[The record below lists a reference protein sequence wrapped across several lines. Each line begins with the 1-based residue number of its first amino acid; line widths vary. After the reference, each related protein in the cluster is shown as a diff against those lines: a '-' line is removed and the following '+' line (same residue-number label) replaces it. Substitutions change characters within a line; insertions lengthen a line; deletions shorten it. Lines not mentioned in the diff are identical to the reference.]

1 MFIKKLKNS
10 LYMCFALGAL
20 SSCTGTQPI
29 QIRDATNLDT
39 PNFESMGKKNIAV
52 LLPASALGTSVKTS
66 VQMAFIQS
74 RVDNIDVRF
83 TDLSGSAIEKTQQIE
98 SALANKPDLIIGP
111 IFSEDVD
118 LLHEHV
124 GSDIPV
130 LSFSSNAS
138 VLGNG
143 ILTMS
148 LIPTQSVETIIR
160 RMTIDGKKQAVFI
173 VPDNTAGYIMGNT
186 ALDAANIYGL
196 DVAGFYYY
204 TPGNM
209 DNMKSTAEKAAI
221 FNARNDANTR
231 AKEILS
237 DILMN
242 QTISESDKEFVNTQL
257 ENRKKSDTIGN
268 VSYDSILFLGNATDS
283 KALGSFMRYFDVPSK
298 KVKFYGTAM
307 WDNTEMFR
315 DITMSGAYFATLPP
329 ISPEFADAYRT
340 IIDKEPER
348 ISTMGYDAAMLAKKA
363 LSSGRNANEF
373 LTDPSGFHGLDGL
386 IRLQPNGMSER
397 ALQIMALDG
406 SGTPKVKELA
416 TTNFIKPLYQA
427 TKQNSSKP
435 FEIKISDG
443 VNPMD
448 YLKLPE
454 SMRGKYHAKTYRE
467 KGIDE
472 SEITPQTEEVTIL
485 PEDSSEPV
493 IDPEFQPVEM
503 NPVSRTL
510 VDEVEVR

>member
-1 MFIKKLKNS
+1 
-10 LYMCFALGAL
+10 
-20 SSCTGTQPI
+20 
-29 QIRDATNLDT
+29 
-39 PNFESMGKKNIAV
+39 
-52 LLPASALGTSVKTS
+52 
-66 VQMAFIQS
+66 
-74 RVDNIDVRF
+74 
-83 TDLSGSAIEKTQQIE
+83 
-98 SALANKPDLIIGP
+98 
-111 IFSEDVD
+111 
-118 LLHEHV
+118 
-124 GSDIPV
+124 
-130 LSFSSNAS
+130 
-138 VLGNG
+138 
-143 ILTMS
+143 
-148 LIPTQSVETIIR
+148 
-160 RMTIDGKKQAVFI
+160 
-173 VPDNTAGYIMGNT
+173 
-186 ALDAANIYGL
+186 
-196 DVAGFYYY
+196 
-204 TPGNM
+204 
-209 DNMKSTAEKAAI
+209 
-221 FNARNDANTR
+221 
-231 AKEILS
+231 
-237 DILMN
+237 MN